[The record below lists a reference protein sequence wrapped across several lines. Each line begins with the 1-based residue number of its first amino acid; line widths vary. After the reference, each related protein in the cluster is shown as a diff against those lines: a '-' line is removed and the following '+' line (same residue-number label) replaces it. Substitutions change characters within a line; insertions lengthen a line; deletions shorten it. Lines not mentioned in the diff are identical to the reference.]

1 MKTVHEVAALSGVSI
16 RTLHYYDQIGL
27 LPPSATTEAGYRLYD
42 EEGLR
47 RLQEILFLREL
58 DFPLK
63 EIAEMVSSPSF
74 DRSGA
79 VRGHRKLLALRR
91 ERLTGLIA
99 LCDRI
104 LEGETQ
110 MSFEEFDHTKEDQA
124 KVQYREEVRSR
135 WGETDSYKESER
147 RAQSYGKE
155 DIKKMEQESAEIF
168 QAFGRLVGQNPASAP
183 VQALVEKWRQHIDR
197 YYYPCSMEMLKSL
210 GQMYVGDER
219 FTKNLDQYGEGTA
232 KLMSEAIE
240 ACTAIPAL

>member
-42 EEGLR
+42 EESLR
-47 RLQEILFLREL
+47 KLQEILFLREL
-58 DFPLK
+58 DFPLR
-63 EIAEMVSSPSF
+63 EIAQMVGSPSF
-74 DRSGA
+74 DRTKA
-79 VRGHRKLLALRR
+79 VRGHRKLLTLRR

-110 MSFEEFDHTKEDQA
+110 MSFEEFDRTREDDA
-124 KVQYREEVRSR
+124 KAQYREEAKRR
-135 WGETDSYKESER
+135 WGETDSYQESER
-147 RAQSYGKE
+147 RAQRYGKE
-155 DIKKMEQESAEIF
+155 DAKKMERESEEIF
-168 QAFGRLVGQNPASAP
+168 QAFARLVGQNPASAP
-183 VQALVEKWRQHIDR
+183 VQALVEKWRLHIDR
-197 YYYPCSMEMLKSL
+197 YYYPCSVEMLKNL

-240 ACTAIPAL
+240 ARGTKPTL